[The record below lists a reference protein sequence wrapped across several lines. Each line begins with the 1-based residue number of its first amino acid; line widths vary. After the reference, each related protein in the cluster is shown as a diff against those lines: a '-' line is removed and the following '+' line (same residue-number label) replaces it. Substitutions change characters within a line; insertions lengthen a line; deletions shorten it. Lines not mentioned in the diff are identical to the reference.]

1 MTLTHHMNIHRER
14 LPVLLLRILHGA
26 FALYFIIC
34 IAILYRSVFTQELDI
49 WFIVAILSLATEGL
63 LVFVMNGGDCPLI
76 HIQRKLDDDVP
87 FFNLFLPAHLAKKAV
102 PLFTGVTLVGILLL
116 IMRLIMKI

>member
-1 MTLTHHMNIHRER
+1 MPHKRT
-14 LPVLLLRILHGA
+14 PVLLLRILHGA

-34 IAILYRSVFTQELDI
+34 IVILYRSVITRELDI
-49 WFIVAILSLATEGL
+49 WFIVAILSLMTEGL

-102 PLFTGVTLVGILLL
+102 PFFTKVTFVGILLL
-116 IMRLIMKI
+116 IMRLIIKI